1 MDPRRA
7 ESPAPVATASRSR
20 RGRARRTLGAAALA
34 LLAAG
39 NPVQAAPGT
48 PAPSPGRADAG
59 SPSLLSALSFSTR
72 REPISVTADTLEFD
86 YRSRLLTYKGRV
98 EVTQGDIKLNANT
111 LTITLEDQAE
121 NQVKEVVAEGQVRVT
136 QGARWATGGRAVFD
150 QAHHTV
156 VLSQNAVV
164 HDGPN
169 EVSGDRIVVYLDEER
184 SVVEGGGGRVKA
196 VLFPS
201 KDRDSNDAGGR

>member
-1 MDPRRA
+1 MRAAPRR
-7 ESPAPVATASRSR
+7 R
-20 RGRARRTLGAAALA
+20 RARRTLGVGALL

-39 NPVQAAPGT
+39 HSTQATPGT
-48 PAPSPGRADAG
+48 PAPTPGRADAG
-59 SPSLLSALSFSTR
+59 NASLLSALSFSAR
-72 REPISVTADTLEFD
+72 REPIAVTADTLEFD
-86 YRSRLLTYKGRV
+86 YRARLLTYKGRV
-98 EVTQGDIKLNANT
+98 EVTQGDITLNANT
-111 LTITLEDQAE
+111 LTIALQDQTD
-121 NQVKEVVAEGQVRVT
+121 NQVKEVVAAGQVRVR
-136 QGARWATGGRAVFD
+136 QGTRWATGGRAVFD
-150 QAHHTV
+150 QTSHTV

-201 KDRDSNDAGGR
+201 KDRDADDTGGR